1 MEKEIEAIPVS
12 IFRFW
17 DQKEMKEK
25 LFCCIELNFFFTDS
39 IHRCQNIIHMMTA
52 MIKIRC
58 KMASIENEEDASKE
72 LDFKTQTEDGTIR
85 NPTIKEEFV
94 KVIKEFKVPV
104 EKKIIDS
111 ILEEYFSKHSMATR
125 IHGYLNI
132 MYKYAGKDI
141 YIMIEHFTNTPV
153 YAVVI
158 EVIIETTMVNF
169 IGIRM

>member
-25 LFCCIELNFFFTDS
+25 LFHCMEMNLFFTYS
-39 IHRCQNIIHMMTA
+39 IHRRQSIIHMMTA

-58 KMASIENEEDASKE
+58 KMASIQNEEDASKE

-94 KVIKEFKVPV
+94 KVIKEFKIPV
-104 EKKIIDS
+104 EKEFIDS
-111 ILEEYFSKHSMATR
+111 VSEEYFS
-125 IHGYLNI
+125 
-132 MYKYAGKDI
+132 
-141 YIMIEHFTNTPV
+141 
-153 YAVVI
+153 
-158 EVIIETTMVNF
+158 
-169 IGIRM
+169 